1 MDSEADRLRIELQS
15 VAAERD
21 AYKRERDVA
30 KQDLGEKE
38 RLLADMLLCID
49 ALVKKPD
56 SGRNTVSAS
65 QIQGA
70 DQKLV
75 QHINTLQEQLYKER
89 RENRRLK
96 GA

>member
-1 MDSEADRLRIELQS
+1 
-15 VAAERD
+15 
-21 AYKRERDVA
+21 
-30 KQDLGEKE
+30 
-38 RLLADMLLCID
+38 MLLCID
-49 ALVKKPD
+49 ALVKKPDD

-89 RENRRLK
+89 RENRL
-96 GA
+96 